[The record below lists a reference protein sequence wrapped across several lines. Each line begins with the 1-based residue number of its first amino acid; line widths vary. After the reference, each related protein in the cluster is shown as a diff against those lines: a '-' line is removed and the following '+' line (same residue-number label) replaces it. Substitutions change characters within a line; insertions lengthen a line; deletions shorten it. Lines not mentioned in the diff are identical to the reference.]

1 MDSSIT
7 TGYKLS
13 NQRWLYKRWAHV
25 AALLFLCMQQSLE
38 SEQSVLTAA
47 EACSGLE
54 QQFETITS
62 DVNPYDIL
70 SPCFQN
76 GPQFTSQLYANIT
89 DALQRNGSV
98 FAPNYTTGY
107 FGSSDVPCTDD
118 R

>member
-1 MDSSIT
+1 M
-7 TGYKLS
+7 
-13 NQRWLYKRWAHV
+13 
-25 AALLFLCMQQSLE
+25 
-38 SEQSVLTAA
+38 LTAA

-76 GPQFTSQLYANIT
+76 GPQFTSQLYSNIT

-98 FAPNYTTGY
+98 VAPNYTTGY

-118 R
+118 RFVSLNTQCCHVHGLAKTQYLN